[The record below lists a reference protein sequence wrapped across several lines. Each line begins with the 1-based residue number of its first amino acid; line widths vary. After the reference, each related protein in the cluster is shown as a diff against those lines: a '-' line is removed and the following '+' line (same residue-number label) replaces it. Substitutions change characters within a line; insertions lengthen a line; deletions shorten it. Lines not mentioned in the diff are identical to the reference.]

1 MKKRRI
7 FLPLGV
13 MGATI
18 VPLATTISCGDNNN
32 AGNVND
38 QPSQTPETPK
48 QSVAKPSYPKDSEI
62 NPSAEYAS
70 AIGLTKIPKDTKQV
84 LDKLF
89 DEGKV

>member
-18 VPLATTISCGDNNN
+18 VPLATTISCGDENN
-32 AGNVND
+32 AGDVGG
-38 QPSQTPETPK
+38 QPTQTSETPK
-48 QSVAKPSYPKDSEI
+48 QPDAKPSYPKDSEI
-62 NPSAEYAS
+62 NPSVEYAS

-89 DEGKV
+89 EEGKV